1 MTLHISEAEVRAVLT
16 MPMAV
21 EAVEVI
27 SRKQATGEVVVHPRR
42 RFELPGGGFFHYMA
56 AADFSLGFVAMKQ
69 YTFMRGKLRFLV
81 PIYEMSTGDLLAL
94 IEADYMGQL
103 RTGAASGVAT
113 KYLARKDA
121 SVAAIIGTGG
131 QAKTQLE
138 AVCSGSKAGIRV
150 RLWARCGEAPEVLGR
165 DVQTAWAFQYIFA
178 HRRRRQCTVRT
189 SSPQP
194 QPPRSRLY
202 LAPICHLGP
211 TSMPLEPTTRNK
223 RELDDEAV
231 ASADII
237 VVDSVE
243 QSRQEAGDLIIAF
256 HGDESCWTG
265 VKKLSEIVAGKAS
278 GRTSD
283 TEVTLF
289 KSNGIASWD
298 LAVAIKVYALAREK
312 GLGRELPLGVTSRKA
327 RKQSNCFFHRAC
339 GARHH
344 AAGTSRHPADRSVS
358 NRRRHPRSAWFD
370 RPPSCTLH
378 SVRDGRSSSCFTDRT
393 SSPSI

>member
-1 MTLHISEAEVRAVLT
+1 MTLHISEAEVRVVLT
-16 MPMAV
+16 MPLAV
-21 EAVEVI
+21 EAVEEI

-56 AADFSLGFVAMKQ
+56 AADFSLGYVAMKQ
-69 YTFMRGKLRFLV
+69 YTYVHGKLRFLV
-81 PIYEMSTGDLLAL
+81 PLYEMATGDLLAL

-121 SVAAIIGTGG
+121 RVAAIIGTGG
-131 QAKTQLE
+131 QARTQLE
-138 AVCSGSKAGIRV
+138 AVAAV
-150 RLWARCGEAPEVLGR
+150 RKLESARAFGR
-165 DVQTAWAFQYIFA
+165 DAAKREKFCQEMAKRLGIPVQACGSAAEAVRGADIISTATTASQPVVRGADLSPGA
-178 HRRRRQCTVRT
+178 HIN
-189 SSPQP
+189 
-194 QPPRSRLY
+194 
-202 LAPICHLGP
+202 AIGANHAH
-211 TSMPLEPTTRNK
+211 K

-256 HGDESCWTG
+256 HGDEICWTG

-283 TEVTLF
+283 AEVTLF

-298 LAVAIKVYALAREK
+298 LAVAMKVYAMARGK
-312 GLGRELPLGVTSRKA
+312 GLGRELPLWS
-327 RKQSNCFFHRAC
+327 
-339 GARHH
+339 
-344 AAGTSRHPADRSVS
+344 
-358 NRRRHPRSAWFD
+358 
-370 RPPSCTLH
+370 
-378 SVRDGRSSSCFTDRT
+378 DGGKT
-393 SSPSI
+393 

>member
-1 MTLHISEAEVRAVLT
+1 MTLHISEAEARAVLT

-21 EAVEVI
+21 EAVEAI

-69 YTFMRGKLRFLV
+69 YTFVRGKLRFLV

-138 AVCSGSKAGIRV
+138 AVAAVRKLESARV
-150 RLWARCGEAPEVLGR
+150 YGR
-165 DVQTAWAFQYIFA
+165 DAAKRERFSEEMAKRLGIPVHTCSSAAEAVHGADIVSTATTASQPIVFGA
-178 HRRRRQCTVRT
+178 NL
-189 SSPQP
+189 SPGVHIN
-194 QPPRSRLY
+194 
-202 LAPICHLGP
+202 AIGANHA
-211 TSMPLEPTTRNK
+211 NK

-283 TEVTLF
+283 TEVTFF

-298 LAVAIKVYALAREK
+298 LAVAIKVYAMAREK
-312 GLGRELPLGVTSRKA
+312 GLGRELPLWSD
-327 RKQSNCFFHRAC
+327 
-339 GARHH
+339 GAK
-344 AAGTSRHPADRSVS
+344 G
-358 NRRRHPRSAWFD
+358 
-370 RPPSCTLH
+370 
-378 SVRDGRSSSCFTDRT
+378 
-393 SSPSI
+393 

>member
-16 MPMAV
+16 MPLAV
-21 EAVEVI
+21 EAVEEI

-56 AADFSLGFVAMKQ
+56 AADFSSGFVAMKQ
-69 YTFMRGKLRFLV
+69 YTFVRGKLRFLV
-81 PIYEMSTGDLLAL
+81 PLYEMATGDLLAL

-113 KYLARKDA
+113 KYLARKNA
-121 SVAAIIGTGG
+121 RVAAIIGTGG
-131 QAKTQLE
+131 QAQTQLE
-138 AVCSGSKAGIRV
+138 AIAAV
-150 RLWARCGEAPEVLGR
+150 RKLESARAYGR
-165 DVQTAWAFQYIFA
+165 DAAKLEKFCKEMSERLGIPVHACASADEAVRGADIVCTA
-178 HRRRRQCTVRT
+178 TT
-189 SSPQP
+189 SSQP
-194 QPPRSRLY
+194 VVNGAD
-202 LAPICHLGP
+202 LAPGAHINAIGANHAH
-211 TSMPLEPTTRNK
+211 K

-256 HGDESCWTG
+256 HGDEICWTG
-265 VKKLSEIVAGKAS
+265 VKKLSEIVAGKTS

-298 LAVAIKVYALAREK
+298 LAVAMKVYAMAREK
-312 GLGRELPLGVTSRKA
+312 KLGRELSLWSD
-327 RKQSNCFFHRAC
+327 
-339 GARHH
+339 GAK
-344 AAGTSRHPADRSVS
+344 G
-358 NRRRHPRSAWFD
+358 
-370 RPPSCTLH
+370 
-378 SVRDGRSSSCFTDRT
+378 
-393 SSPSI
+393 

>member
-16 MPMAV
+16 MPLAV
-21 EAVEVI
+21 EAVEEI

-56 AADFSLGFVAMKQ
+56 AADFSAGFVAMKQ
-69 YTFMRGKLRFLV
+69 YTFVRGKLRFLV
-81 PIYEMSTGDLLAL
+81 PLYEMVTGDLLAL

-113 KYLARKDA
+113 KYLARKNA
-121 SVAAIIGTGG
+121 RVAAIIGTGG
-131 QAKTQLE
+131 QARTQLE
-138 AVCSGSKAGIRV
+138 AIAAV
-150 RLWARCGEAPEVLGR
+150 RKLESARAYGR
-165 DVQTAWAFQYIFA
+165 DAAKREKFCKEMSERLGIPVQACASAAAAVRGADIVCTATTAAQPVVNGTDLSPGA
-178 HRRRRQCTVRT
+178 HIN
-189 SSPQP
+189 
-194 QPPRSRLY
+194 
-202 LAPICHLGP
+202 AIGANHAH
-211 TSMPLEPTTRNK
+211 K

-256 HGDESCWTG
+256 HGDEICWTG
-265 VKKLSEIVAGKAS
+265 VKKFSEIVAGKTS

-298 LAVAIKVYALAREK
+298 LAVAMKVYVMAREK
-312 GLGRELPLGVTSRKA
+312 KFGRDLPLWS
-327 RKQSNCFFHRAC
+327 
-339 GARHH
+339 
-344 AAGTSRHPADRSVS
+344 
-358 NRRRHPRSAWFD
+358 
-370 RPPSCTLH
+370 
-378 SVRDGRSSSCFTDRT
+378 DGGKG
-393 SSPSI
+393 

>member
-16 MPMAV
+16 MPQAV
-21 EAVEVI
+21 EAVEEI

-56 AADFSLGFVAMKQ
+56 AADFSLGFVAIKQ
-69 YTFMRGKLRFLV
+69 YTYVRGKLRFLV
-81 PIYEMSTGDLLAL
+81 PLYEMTTGDLVAQ

-121 SVAAIIGTGG
+121 RVAAIIGTGG
-131 QAKTQLE
+131 QARTQLE
-138 AVCSGSKAGIRV
+138 AIATVRKLESARV
-150 RLWARCGEAPEVLGR
+150 YGR
-165 DVQTAWAFQYIFA
+165 DAAKREKFCAEMSARLGIPVRPCTSAAEAVRGADIISTATTASQPVVSGADLSPGVHINAIGANHA
-178 HRRRRQCTVRT
+178 H
-189 SSPQP
+189 
-194 QPPRSRLY
+194 
-202 LAPICHLGP
+202 
-211 TSMPLEPTTRNK
+211 K

-231 ASADII
+231 ASADVI

-256 HGDESCWTG
+256 HGDEICWTG

-298 LAVAIKVYALAREK
+298 LAVAMKVFATAREK
-312 GLGRELPLGVTSRKA
+312 KLGRELPFWREEA
-327 RKQSNCFFHRAC
+327 RS
-339 GARHH
+339 
-344 AAGTSRHPADRSVS
+344 
-358 NRRRHPRSAWFD
+358 
-370 RPPSCTLH
+370 
-378 SVRDGRSSSCFTDRT
+378 
-393 SSPSI
+393 